1 MSDHRHVE
9 AIKAEVGVIIVQIGN
24 AAQILAAA
32 AEFSDVVPQRRR
44 ADQRQVDREPGLFR
58 ENGRVQSDIV
68 DADGMRCGVE
78 GRRFHAEAHDGH
90 KMAFPHGLLKA
101 CILCLHAASGNRV
114 FRQWQQIEIG
124 VKSVCRAGK
133 RRFQRGQVRRLV
145 RRQYGNL
152 RQAVREHLRA
162 ELLIERG

>member
-1 MSDHRHVE
+1 M
-9 AIKAEVGVIIVQIGN
+9 
-24 AAQILAAA
+24 
-32 AEFSDVVPQRRR
+32 PQRRR
-44 ADQRQVDREPGLFR
+44 ADQRQVDRESGLFR

-101 CILCLHAASGNRV
+101 CILRLHAAAGNGILRQGQQVEIRV
-114 FRQWQQIEIG
+114 KG
-124 VKSVCRAGK
+124 VRSVCQ